1 MMLTRSYLALALLI
15 LGGVPD
21 AGAQAADSSQAD
33 TQILLE
39 HGDAIRV
46 VIDPQHGGEVSG
58 LSVMIDGEW
67 RELIYRATDY
77 SEQAGWRGKA
87 PLLWPA
93 TGVTISEAGGRFS
106 YTTGDRLYQ
115 MPMHGFA
122 RMQPWDVLASQ
133 DSATVRLELTDSDH
147 SRHLY
152 PFGFSLQVEY
162 RVDGCGLEIH
172 YQVAA
177 ASDNRGAMP
186 FSIGNHITFRLP
198 LVETS
203 PARQTRFQTN
213 LPQEYILDSRR
224 VFTGSVRPSRYTGQ
238 HRVGELPHRR
248 AISLGGGVDAPYVRV
263 LDPTGFSVKLS
274 HWVPDGVPERTV
286 LFNLWA
292 DVEEGFFSPE
302 PWIGA
307 QNSLN
312 SGHGLVGL
320 PPGQAWDWRIR
331 IQPSTLDQCDTRR
344 GRS

>member
-1 MMLTRSYLALALLI
+1 MLSKCLYVAAALLI
-15 LGGVPD
+15 LGGAPV
-21 AGAQAADSSQAD
+21 AGAQAG
-33 TQILLE
+33 TQIVLE

-46 VIDPQHGGEVSG
+46 VIDPQHGGELSG

-106 YTTGDRLYQ
+106 YTTGDRIYE

-122 RMQPWDVLASQ
+122 RTQPWDVLASGATQ
-133 DSATVRLELTDSDH
+133 DAGTARLELTDSDQ
-147 SRHLY
+147 SRRLY

-162 RVDGCGLEIH
+162 RVDQCGLAMH
-172 YQVAA
+172 YRVAA
-177 ASDNRGAMP
+177 DAGNRGAMP

-198 LVETS
+198 LVEAS
-203 PARQTRFQTN
+203 SAAQTRFQTN
-213 LPQEYILDSRR
+213 LPQEYVVDSRR
-224 VFTGSVRPSRYTGQ
+224 VFTGQARPSRYTGQ
-238 HRVGELPHRR
+238 HRVGELPRRR
-248 AISLGGGVDAPYVRV
+248 AISLGGDVETPYVRV
-263 LDPTGFSVKLS
+263 LDPSGFFLKLS
-274 HWVPDGVPERTV
+274 HRVPVGVPARTV

-292 DVEEGFFSPE
+292 DLEEGFFSPE

-312 SGHGLVGL
+312 SGYGLVSL
-320 PPGQAWDWRIR
+320 PPGQAWDWRIQ
-331 IQPSTLDQCDTRR
+331 IQPSTLDPCDTQR
-344 GRS
+344 GSS